1 MNQSNY
7 GIPNA
12 REMGNTHPSQSMKR
26 KFRVRFTRGDQ
37 TLSHMIEFSEND
49 RAGQVKTTGDESAFL
64 LKNGNPIR
72 FTDVE
77 LDGLTQS
84 VKEQAEEADAEY
96 SIDEITGRREFR
108 IRLNGGDF
116 NAEYIVS
123 YAEGNPVPL
132 VTTPMSERSMP
143 LPDGSAIPFD
153 KVNATDL
160 ESFVASMAKSNGLNF
175 EFADLHE

>member
-1 MNQSNY
+1 M
-7 GIPNA
+7 
-12 REMGNTHPSQSMKR
+12 
-26 KFRVRFTRGDQ
+26 
-37 TLSHMIEFSEND
+37 LSYMIVFSENG
-49 RAGQVKTTGDESAFL
+49 RAEQLKSSGDESAFL

-77 LDGLTQS
+77 LDALARS
-84 VKEQAEEADAEY
+84 AKAQAEEVDAEY
-96 SIDEITGRREFR
+96 SIDEITGKREFR
-108 IRLNGGDF
+108 IRLNGADF

-132 VTTPMSERSMP
+132 VTTPMSEHSMP
-143 LPDGSAIPFD
+143 LPDGSTIPFE

-175 EFADLHE
+175 EFVDLHE